1 MAYIYQVSFD
11 IRPDQMDEL
20 QIGGALERVLGYLK
34 TLLPVEDGYITAR
47 AMSSLDL
54 ENRTHLVFES
64 IWEHWQDLEA
74 HRNSQL
80 SENKILV
87 EFEPHIQLEHV
98 TTHIFTEV
106 S

>member
-11 IRPDQMDEL
+11 IEPDQMDQL

-34 TLLPVEDGYITAR
+34 MLLPVDDGYITAR

-54 ENRTHLVFES
+54 PDRTHLVFES

-80 SENKILV
+80 AENKILT
-87 EFEPHIQLEHV
+87 EFEPHVQLEHM

>member
-11 IRPDQMDEL
+11 IPIEQMDEL
-20 QIGGALERVLGYLK
+20 KIGGALQRVLGYLK
-34 TLLPVEDGYITAR
+34 TMLPVDDGYTTAR

-54 ENRTHLVFES
+54 TDRTHLVIES
-64 IWEHWQDLEA
+64 VWDQWEDLEA

-80 SENKILV
+80 SENKILA
-87 EFEPHIQLEHV
+87 EFEPHVELQNL

>member
-11 IRPDQMDEL
+11 IEPGQMDQL

-54 ENRTHLVFES
+54 PDRTHLVFES
-64 IWEHWQDLEA
+64 VWDHWRDLEN

-80 SENKILV
+80 SEKKVLA
-87 EFEPHIQLEHV
+87 EFEPHVQLENV

>member
-11 IRPDQMDEL
+11 IRTDQMDEL
-20 QIGGALERVLGYLK
+20 QIGGALQRVLGYLK
-34 TLLPVEDGYITAR
+34 TMLPVDDGYTTAR

-54 ENRTHLVFES
+54 ADRTHLVFES
-64 IWEHWQDLEA
+64 VWDHWEDLEA
-74 HRNSQL
+74 HRNSRL
-80 SENKILV
+80 SEHKILD
-87 EFEPHIQLEHV
+87 EFEPHVELQNL

>member
-20 QIGGALERVLGYLK
+20 RIGGALERVLGYLK

-47 AMSSLDL
+47 AMSSLDVSDW
-54 ENRTHLVFES
+54 THLVFES
-64 IWEHWQDLEA
+64 IWENWQDLEK

-80 SENKILV
+80 SENKILS
-87 EFEPHIQLEHV
+87 EFEPHIQLEHLA
-98 TTHIFTEV
+98 THIYTEV